1 MDLQAEKL
9 KLIQA
14 ILNIDDINLIMGI
27 ESLLKIEGPDW
38 FDAMSESQQ
47 QSVLRGLEEADR
59 GEIISHKDAIEKLG
73 L

>member
-14 ILNIDDINLIMGI
+14 ILNIDDINVLKDI
-27 ESLLKIEGPDW
+27 ENLLKIEGPDW
-38 FDAMSESQQ
+38 FDAMSESQR

-59 GEIISHKDAIEKLG
+59 GEIISHKEAIEKLG

>member
-9 KLIQA
+9 RLIQA
-14 ILNIDDINLIMGI
+14 ILNIEDISVIKDI

-38 FDAMSESQQ
+38 FGTISENQQ
-47 QSVLRGLEEADR
+47 QSVLQGLEQAER
-59 GEIISHKDAIEKLG
+59 GETITHKEAIEKLG

>member
-47 QSVLRGLEEADR
+47 QSVLRGLEQADN
-59 GEIISHKDAIEKLG
+59 GEVISHKEAIEKLG

>member
-14 ILNIDDINLIMGI
+14 ILNIDDINLITGI

-47 QSVLRGLEEADR
+47 QSVLRGLEQADN
-59 GEIISHKDAIEKLG
+59 GEVISRKEAIEKLG

>member
-9 KLIQA
+9 RLIQA
-14 ILNIDDINLIMGI
+14 ILNIEDINVIKDI

-38 FDAMSESQQ
+38 FDAISESQQ
-47 QSVLRGLEEADR
+47 QSVLRGLEQADR
-59 GEIISHKDAIEKLG
+59 GEIINHKEAIEKLG

>member
-38 FDAMSESQQ
+38 FDVLSESQQ
-47 QSVLRGLEEADR
+47 QSVLRGLEQADK
-59 GEIISHKDAIEKLG
+59 GELISHKEAIEKLG

>member
-14 ILNIDDINLIMGI
+14 ILDIDDITLIKEVEEVI
-27 ESLLKIEGPDW
+27 RRHAPDW
-38 FDAMSESQQ
+38 FDDLTEEQQ
-47 QSVLRGLEEADR
+47 QSILRGLEQAEKGEKISNEEAV
-59 GEIISHKDAIEKLG
+59 AKLG

>member
-47 QSVLRGLEEADR
+47 ESVLRGLEQAER
-59 GEIISHKDAIEKLG
+59 GETISHKEAIEKLG

>member
-47 QSVLRGLEEADR
+47 QSVLRGLEQADK
-59 GEIISHKDAIEKLG
+59 GELISHKEAIEKLG